1 MSAVFNSS
9 TTATGAA
16 ASDASTVKG
25 NGLDLSG
32 DMFMTLLV
40 AQIKNQDPLNPQDA
54 SQFVT
59 QLSQLSQTSSLQSL
73 VSQGKSAATQLDGL
87 QTLLLGARVG
97 SEVTVRSDSVELGSQ
112 PIGGRFELARGSG
125 ATSLV
130 LTDALGQAHSVALG
144 SAGAGLN
151 TFSLDPAS
159 LGLAPGRYRIA
170 VKTEGGETPAVDIT
184 GKLESVRVSA
194 SSGVVLKVANV
205 GETGSS
211 AITGFNSPAG

>member
-1 MSAVFNSS
+1 MSAVSNSS
-9 TTATGAA
+9 TGATGAA
-16 ASDASTVKG
+16 TDTTAVKG
-25 NGLDLSG
+25 NGLGVTG

-59 QLSQLSQTSSLQSL
+59 QLSQLSQTSSLQAL
-73 VSQGKSAATQLDGL
+73 VSQGKSAATQMDSL
-87 QTLLLGARVG
+87 QTLLLGARIG
-97 SEVTVRSDSVELGSQ
+97 SDVSVRSSSVELGTQ
-112 PIGGRFELARGSG
+112 ALNGRFDLASGSS

-130 LTDALGQAHSVALG
+130 LTDALGQTHSVALG
-144 SAGAGLN
+144 ARGVGVN

-159 LGLAPGRYRIA
+159 LGLAPGRYSIA
-170 VKTEGGETPAVDIT
+170 VKTDGGETPAVDIT

>member
-9 TTATGAA
+9 TSATST
-16 ASDASTVKG
+16 ASDSAAVKS
-25 NGLDLSG
+25 NGLGVSD

-40 AQIKNQDPLNPQDA
+40 AQIKNQDPLNPQDP

-59 QLSQLSQTSSLQSL
+59 QLSQLSQTSALQSL
-73 VSQGKSAATQLDGL
+73 VSQGKSAATQMDGL
-87 QTLLLGARVG
+87 QTLLLGARIG
-97 SEVTVRSDSVELGSQ
+97 SDVAVRSDSVELGSEALN
-112 PIGGRFELARGSG
+112 GRFELASGSG

-144 SAGAGLN
+144 SRGVGVN

-159 LGLAPGRYRIA
+159 LGLAPGRYSIA
-170 VKTEGGETPAVDIT
+170 VKTDGGATPAVDIT
-184 GKLESVRVSA
+184 GKLESVRVSGT
-194 SSGVVLKVANV
+194 SGVVLKVTHV
-205 GETGSS
+205 GEVASS